1 MLVATGSA
9 AAKLQAEAPQGTQ
22 VTVRLILPD
31 AWGSVVSALG
41 GGPLLVKG
49 GKPVFATGENFDE
62 TDLTT
67 RQPRAA
73 VGQLPDG
80 HVILVAVEG
89 GRPGYSVGMTTY
101 ELARTM
107 ASLGAVTAAG
117 LQYGRFVEAAFDGQ
131 PLTRPAQGSNAG
143 AGEGG
148 ATRSVRGRLRACRP
162 CPP

>member
-1 MLVATGSA
+1 MSSGPTPIPPDGAVLVATGAA

-31 AWGSVVSALG
+31 SGSSVVSALG

-67 RQPRAA
+67 QAGARGGRAA
-73 VGQLPDG
+73 RRRARDPRRRRR
-80 HVILVAVEG
+80 
-89 GRPGYSVGMTTY
+89 RPARLSVGMTTY
-101 ELARTM
+101 ELAKTM

-131 PLTRPAQGSNAG
+131 PLTGRSRAR
-143 AGEGG
+143 
-148 ATRSVRGRLRACRP
+148 TRCR
-162 CPP
+162 